1 MTTLTEHD
9 KTIYVKDC
17 IQLGEEC
24 FIVCT
29 QGDTVV
35 ISSQDAVISFIQS

>member
-1 MTTLTEHD
+1 MTLTEQD

-17 IQLGEEC
+17 IQLGDEC

-29 QGDTVV
+29 QGDAVV
-35 ISSQDAVISFIQS
+35 ISSQDAVLSLIQS